1 MVLSIMGKHKAKK
14 GIREDWGERTVV
26 LKFQI
31 SNNAKLKQ
39 TTLGFFFLCIGLN
52 TIIKIWVSKYFLEA
66 SQLSQDDTQM
76 VMV

>member
-1 MVLSIMGKHKAKK
+1 MVLSIMDKHKAKK
-14 GIREDWGERTVV
+14 GIRGDWVERTVV

-31 SNNAKLKQ
+31 SNNAKLKW
-39 TTLGFFFLCIGLN
+39 TTLGFFLCIGLN

-66 SQLSQDDTQM
+66 SHLSQDDTQM

>member
-39 TTLGFFFLCIGLN
+39 TTLGFFFYVL
-52 TIIKIWVSKYFLEA
+52 
-66 SQLSQDDTQM
+66 D
-76 VMV
+76 